1 MEKRYIIG
9 IDQSTQGTKALLF
22 DREGHLL
29 RRTDLPHRQIVNEKG
44 WVSHDLNEIYRNTVQ
59 TVKTLVAESGVAP
72 EEIAGI
78 GISNQRET
86 TAIWDK
92 VTGEPLEEAIVWQCG
107 RASGIAQEIAEQ
119 GHAEEIREATGLQLS
134 AYFPAAKMAWLLR
147 NGGEERQKRAADG
160 ELCLGTIDSW
170 LVYKLTGDHAFKTD
184 FSNASR
190 TQLFNLK
197 TLAWDEKICEMFGIP
212 ACALAR
218 VCDSD
223 AVYGT
228 TTMEGLFSE
237 PVPICGVL
245 GDSHAALFGQGCLKP
260 GMIKATYG
268 TGSSLMMNI
277 GDKPIQSSHGVVTS
291 LAWGRGGKVDYVLE
305 GNLNYTGA
313 VITWLKDDLKL
324 ISSAKETASISG
336 ITRTTGKAEVVK
348 AALDCIAYQITDLVR
363 AMEQDTGMRIEELRV
378 DGGPTRNGYLMQF
391 QSDITNKRV
400 NIPDAE
406 ELSGIGAAYMAG
418 ISAGVY
424 DLEKLAGNM
433 KRSVYEPKMDDEIR
447 EKKYAG
453 WKKAV
458 DGVLSK

>member
-1 MEKRYIIG
+1 M
-9 IDQSTQGTKALLF
+9 
-22 DREGHLL
+22 
-29 RRTDLPHRQIVNEKG
+29 
-44 WVSHDLNEIYRNTVQ
+44 
-59 TVKTLVAESGVAP
+59 
-72 EEIAGI
+72 
-78 GISNQRET
+78 
-86 TAIWDK
+86 
-92 VTGEPLEEAIVWQCG
+92 
-107 RASGIAQEIAEQ
+107 
-119 GHAEEIREATGLQLS
+119 
-134 AYFPAAKMAWLLR
+134 
-147 NGGEERQKRAADG
+147 
-160 ELCLGTIDSW
+160 
-170 LVYKLTGDHAFKTD
+170 
-184 FSNASR
+184 
-190 TQLFNLK
+190 
-197 TLAWDEKICEMFGIP
+197 
-212 ACALAR
+212 
-218 VCDSD
+218 
-223 AVYGT
+223 
-228 TTMEGLFSE
+228 
-237 PVPICGVL
+237 
-245 GDSHAALFGQGCLKP
+245 
-260 GMIKATYG
+260 
-268 TGSSLMMNI
+268 
-277 GDKPIQSSHGVVTS
+277 
-291 LAWGRGGKVDYVLE
+291 LE

-324 ISSAKETASISG
+324 ISSAKETEGLAREANSADRTYMVPAFTGLGAPYWDEKATASISG

-453 WKKAV
+453 WKAAV

>member
-1 MEKRYIIG
+1 M
-9 IDQSTQGTKALLF
+9 
-22 DREGHLL
+22 
-29 RRTDLPHRQIVNEKG
+29 
-44 WVSHDLNEIYRNTVQ
+44 
-59 TVKTLVAESGVAP
+59 
-72 EEIAGI
+72 
-78 GISNQRET
+78 
-86 TAIWDK
+86 
-92 VTGEPLEEAIVWQCG
+92 
-107 RASGIAQEIAEQ
+107 
-119 GHAEEIREATGLQLS
+119 
-134 AYFPAAKMAWLLR
+134 
-147 NGGEERQKRAADG
+147 
-160 ELCLGTIDSW
+160 
-170 LVYKLTGDHAFKTD
+170 
-184 FSNASR
+184 
-190 TQLFNLK
+190 
-197 TLAWDEKICEMFGIP
+197 
-212 ACALAR
+212 
-218 VCDSD
+218 
-223 AVYGT
+223 
-228 TTMEGLFSE
+228 
-237 PVPICGVL
+237 
-245 GDSHAALFGQGCLKP
+245 
-260 GMIKATYG
+260 
-268 TGSSLMMNI
+268 
-277 GDKPIQSSHGVVTS
+277 
-291 LAWGRGGKVDYVLE
+291 LE

-324 ISSAKETASISG
+324 ISSAKETEGLAREANSADRTYMVPAFTGLGAPYWDEKATASISG